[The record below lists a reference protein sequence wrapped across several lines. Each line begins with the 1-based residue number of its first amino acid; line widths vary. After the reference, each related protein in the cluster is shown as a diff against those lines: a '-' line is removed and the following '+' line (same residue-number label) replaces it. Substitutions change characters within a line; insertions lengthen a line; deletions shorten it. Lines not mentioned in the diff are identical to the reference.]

1 MRPMEPTTVTDS
13 PPSSSSSFEL
23 LHEGIQ
29 RWIWEQRWAELRPIQ
44 DRAIPVVLAHDRD
57 VILAA
62 RTAGGK
68 TEAAFLP
75 ILSHLATQPHDGI
88 GCLALSPLKALI
100 NDQFGRLET
109 MCRAAGLS
117 VGRWHGDVSQA
128 HKRDVLGAPPR
139 LLLITPESLEA
150 LFVRQGSRVRKLFA
164 GLQYLVIDELHAFIG
179 SERGRQVQSL
189 LHRLELALR
198 QRRIPR
204 IALSATLGDMRI
216 AAEFLRPGAGD
227 DVVCIES
234 MDGGQ
239 ELQLQLRGYVHMP
252 PAPTNAGG
260 DDTEVEDPGEDLR
273 AMARH
278 MFRTLRGG
286 DNLIFANARTT
297 VERLADML
305 RTMSDEQRLPNEF
318 LPHHGSL
325 ARDLRQDA
333 EALLKD
339 EERPGNVICTT
350 TLELGLDIGS
360 VDGIA
365 QVGCPPSVAALRQ
378 RLGRSGRRRGKPAVL
393 RLYVAEEQITPQTP
407 FHDTL
412 RAELVQA
419 IAMVN
424 LLLKSWCET
433 PRAGQLHLSTLI
445 QQLLSIIAQHGSV
458 RADEAWRALC
468 GSGPFS
474 GLTQQ
479 GFGQLLRAMG
489 ERELIA
495 QTGDGSLVI
504 GAVGERLVDHYS
516 FYAAFSTPEE
526 YRLITRGRTIG
537 SIPITS
543 PLASGMALIFAGRR
557 WRVLGVD
564 EEHRTIEL
572 EPARGG
578 RPPRF
583 VGGGPLVDDRV
594 RREMLSVYA
603 SDEAPR
609 YLDPTAAELLR
620 EGRKVFRDAGL
631 GSERL
636 LTFAEHTLLFPWAGD
651 RAVGTLGLLFL
662 RAKVAFENHGIALA
676 VQTGEERVLELL
688 SEIVHSPVPDPAELA
703 ELVANKRTEKY
714 DWALSDEL
722 LCLDFAS
729 RALDVHGARTAAS
742 EVLAHQKT

>member
-1 MRPMEPTTVTDS
+1 MTDS

-23 LHEGIQ
+23 LHEGLR
-29 RWIWEQRWAELRPIQ
+29 RWIWEQDWKELRPIQ
-44 DRAIPVVLAHDRD
+44 DRAIPIVLAHDRD

-75 ILSHLATQPHDGI
+75 ILSQLLAQPHDGI

-109 MCRAAGLS
+109 MCRAVGLS
-117 VGRWHGDVSQA
+117 IGRWHGDVSQA
-128 HKRDVLGAPPR
+128 HKRDVLAVPPR
-139 LLLITPESLEA
+139 LLLITPESFEA
-150 LFVRQGSRVRKLFA
+150 LFVRQGLRVQKLFA
-164 GLQYLVIDELHAFIG
+164 GLQYVVVDELHAFIG

-189 LHRLELALR
+189 LHRLELTLR

-204 IALSATLGDMRI
+204 VALSATLGNMRI
-216 AAEFLRPGAGD
+216 AADFLRPAHGD
-227 DVVCIES
+227 EVFCIES
-234 MDGGQ
+234 KDGGQ
-239 ELQLQLRGYVHMP
+239 EVQLQVRGYVHTP
-252 PAPTNAGG
+252 PAPATAGG
-260 DDTEVEDPGEDLR
+260 DNAEEEDPGEDLR
-273 AMARH
+273 AIARH
-278 MFRTLRGG
+278 MFRTLRGD
-286 DNLIFANARTT
+286 DNLIFANARTM

-305 RTMSDEQRLPNEF
+305 RVMSEEQRVPNEF
-318 LPHHGSL
+318 FPHHGSL
-325 ARDLRQDA
+325 SRELRQDA

-339 EERPGNVICTT
+339 DERPGNVICTT

-378 RLGRSGRRRGKPAVL
+378 RLGRSGRRRVKPAVL

-424 LLLKSWCET
+424 LLLEGWCET

-468 GSGPFS
+468 DSGPFT
-474 GLTQQ
+474 GVTQQ
-479 GFGQLLRAMG
+479 GFAQLLRAMG
-489 ERELIA
+489 EHQLIA
-495 QTGDGSLVI
+495 QMGDGSLVV
-504 GAVGERLVDHYS
+504 GAIGERLVDHYS

-543 PLASGMALIFAGRR
+543 PLSAGMALIFAGRR

-564 EEHRTIEL
+564 EQHRTIDL
-572 EPARGG
+572 EPSRGG

-583 VGGGPLVDDRV
+583 AGGGPMVDERV

-603 SDEAPR
+603 TDSAPR
-609 YLDPTAAELLR
+609 YLDPAAADLLR
-620 EGRKVFRDAGL
+620 EGRKAFRDAGL
-631 GSERL
+631 DRQRL
-636 LTFAEHTLLFPWAGD
+636 LLISGHALLFPWTGD
-651 RAVGTLGLLFL
+651 RALGTLGLMFL
-662 RAKVAFENHGIALA
+662 RENVAFENHGVALA
-676 VQTGEERVLELL
+676 VQAGEVRVLELL
-688 SEIVHSPVPDPAELA
+688 SQIVHEPAPDPTELA
-703 ELVANKRTEKY
+703 GLVANKRTEKY
-714 DWALSDEL
+714 DWALPDDL
-722 LCLDFAS
+722 LCQEYAS
-729 RALDVHGARTAAS
+729 RQLDVDGARTAAS
-742 EVLAHQKT
+742 EIIGAH

>member
-1 MRPMEPTTVTDS
+1 MTAS
-13 PPSSSSSFEL
+13 PPSNSSSFEL
-23 LHEGIQ
+23 LHEGLR
-29 RWIWEQRWAELRPIQ
+29 RWIWEQDWKELRPIQ
-44 DRAIPVVLAHDRD
+44 ERAIPVVLAHDRD

-68 TEAAFLP
+68 TEAVFLP
-75 ILSHLATQPHDGI
+75 ILSHLAAQPHEGV

-109 MCRAAGLS
+109 ICRAADLS
-117 VGRWHGDVSQA
+117 IGRWHGDVSQA

-150 LFVRQGSRVRKLFA
+150 LFVRQGSRVQKLFA
-164 GLQYLVIDELHAFIG
+164 GLQYVVVDELHAFIG

-189 LHRLELALR
+189 LHRLELTLR

-204 IALSATLGDMRI
+204 IALSATLGNMRI
-216 AAEFLRPGAGD
+216 AADFLRPAAGD
-227 DVVCIES
+227 EVICIES
-234 MDGGQ
+234 KDGGQ
-239 ELQLQLRGYVHMP
+239 EVQLQIRGYVHTP
-252 PAPTNAGG
+252 PAPATAGG
-260 DDTEVEDPGEDLR
+260 DNTEEEDPGEDLR

-286 DNLIFANARTT
+286 DNLIFANARTM

-305 RTMSDEQRLPNEF
+305 LMMSEEQRVPNEF
-318 LPHHGSL
+318 FPHHGNLS
-325 ARDLRQDA
+325 RELRQDA

-339 EERPGNVICTT
+339 DERPGNVICTT

-424 LLLKSWCET
+424 LLLEGWCET
-433 PRAGQLHLSTLI
+433 PRAGQLHLSTLV

-468 GSGPFS
+468 GSGPFV
-474 GLTQQ
+474 GLTQP
-479 GFGQLLRAMG
+479 GFVDLLRAMG

-495 QTGDGSLVI
+495 QMGDGSLVI

-543 PLASGMALIFAGRR
+543 PLSPGMALIFAGRR

-564 EEHRTIEL
+564 EERRTIEL

-603 SDEAPR
+603 SDDAPS
-609 YLDPTAAELLR
+609 YLDQAATALLR
-620 EGRKVFRDAGL
+620 EGRKVFHDAGL
-631 GSERL
+631 ASQRHL
-636 LTFAEHTLLFPWAGD
+636 PFSDHTLIFPWTGD

-662 RAKVAFENHGIALA
+662 RAKVAFENHGVALA
-676 VQTGEERVLELL
+676 VQAGEQRVLETLRKIV
-688 SEIVHSPVPDPAELA
+688 SEPAPDPAELA
-703 ELVANKRTEKY
+703 DLVGNKRTEKY

-722 LCLDFAS
+722 LCLDYAS
-729 RALDVHGARTAAS
+729 RGLDVHGARAAAS
-742 EVLAHQKT
+742 DILLAE

>member
-1 MRPMEPTTVTDS
+1 MTDS

-23 LHEGIQ
+23 LHEGLR
-29 RWIWEQRWAELRPIQ
+29 RWIWEQDWKELRPIQ
-44 DRAIPVVLAHDRD
+44 ERAIPVVLAHDRD

-75 ILSHLATQPHDGI
+75 ILSQLVAQPHDGI

-100 NDQFGRLET
+100 NDQFGRLEM
-109 MCRAAGLS
+109 MCRAVGLS
-117 VGRWHGDVSQA
+117 IGRWHGDVSQA
-128 HKRDVLGAPPR
+128 HKRDILQAPPR

-150 LFVRQGSRVRKLFA
+150 LFVRQGSRVHNLFA
-164 GLQYLVIDELHAFIG
+164 GLRYVVVDELHAFIG

-189 LHRLELALR
+189 LHRLELTLR
-198 QRRIPR
+198 QGRIPR
-204 IALSATLGDMRI
+204 IALSATLGNMRI
-216 AAEFLRPGAGD
+216 AADFLRPAAGD
-227 DVVCIES
+227 AVFCIES
-234 MDGGQ
+234 KDGGQ
-239 ELQLQLRGYVHMP
+239 KVQLQIRGYVHSP
-252 PAPTNAGG
+252 PAPNAGG
-260 DDTEVEDPGEDLR
+260 DSAEEEDPGDDLR
-273 AMARH
+273 AIARH
-278 MFRTLRGG
+278 MFRTLRGD
-286 DNLIFANARTT
+286 DNLIFANARTM

-305 RTMSDEQRLPNEF
+305 RVMSEEQRVPNEF
-318 LPHHGSL
+318 FPHHGSL
-325 ARDLRQDA
+325 YHELRQDA

-339 EERPGNVICTT
+339 DERPGNVICTT

-424 LLLKSWCET
+424 LLLDGWCET
-433 PRAGQLHLSTLI
+433 PRAGQLHLSTLV

-468 GSGPFS
+468 DSGPFT

-479 GFGQLLRAMG
+479 AFAQLLRAMG
-489 ERELIA
+489 EHRLIA
-495 QTGDGSLVI
+495 QMGDRSLVI

-543 PLASGMALIFAGRR
+543 PLSAGMALIFAGRR

-564 EEHRTIEL
+564 DQHRTIDL
-572 EPARGG
+572 EPSRGG

-583 VGGGPLVDDRV
+583 TGGGPMVDDRV
-594 RREMLSVYA
+594 RREMLSVYQTDGTPA
-603 SDEAPR
+603 F
-609 YLDPTAAELLR
+609 LDPAAADLLT
-620 EGRKVFRDAGL
+620 EGRKAFVDAGL
-631 GSERL
+631 VGQRVLAFSD
-636 LTFAEHTLLFPWAGD
+636 HTLLFPWTGD

-662 RAKVAFENHGIALA
+662 RANIAFENHGVALS
-676 VQTGEERVLELL
+676 VQAREERVLETLARID
-688 SEIVHSPVPDPAELA
+688 EHPAPDPLELA
-703 ELVANKRTEKY
+703 ALVANKRTEKY
-714 DWALSDEL
+714 DGVLSDDL
-722 LCLDFAS
+722 LCLEFAS
-729 RALDVHGARTAAS
+729 RGLDVHGARAAVS
-742 EVLAHQKT
+742 EILRTHRNAPG